1 MVGFARRCRSRALP
15 GRGASVSRA
24 VTGTLAVLT
33 AAALV
38 TGCDP
43 VGATGGSDAGVGST
57 GPSAD
62 PSRTTACTRFFGDAD
77 YHEVPAW
84 RVLEGA
90 AVIAGTAGTGPS
102 DGGPSDGSPAT
113 AVASEVETSF
123 ADAPEDTREAAS
135 DVATWLRT
143 APASGQHAD
152 LDTFAVAW
160 QGLAESCT
168 PDSTAATWTAGHG
181 QQGAKPAALVCAE
194 TFTAPSTLSVFA
206 DRDQVVPHL
215 TAIAGASPQTV
226 PASAATEVAEASDLL
241 TAQSVAVDDPAV
253 AAALREV
260 RTPFQ
265 DALQGD
271 LDSPGLHDPL
281 TELGAACTAA
291 GYDVPD
297 PLAGTDTD
305 PSDGGTA

>member
-1 MVGFARRCRSRALP
+1 MAGSARRCRSRALP
-15 GRGASVSRA
+15 GPRASLSRT

-33 AAALV
+33 AAALIS
-38 TGCDP
+38 GCDP
-43 VGATGGSDAGVGST
+43 VGATGGSDAGAGST
-57 GPSAD
+57 GPSTD
-62 PSRTTACTRFFGDAD
+62 PSRTAACTRFFGDAD
-77 YHEVPAW
+77 YHEAPAW

-90 AVIAGTAGTGPS
+90 AAITST
-102 DGGPSDGSPAT
+102 DDGPSDGSPAT
-113 AVASEVETSF
+113 AVASGVETAF
-123 ADAPEDTREAAS
+123 ADAPEDTREAAA

-143 APASGQHAD
+143 APAPGEHAD
-152 LDTFAVAW
+152 LDAFAVTW

-168 PDSTAATWTAGHG
+168 PDSAAATWAAGHG

-194 TFTAPSTLSVFA
+194 VFTAPSTLSVFA
-206 DRDQVVPHL
+206 DREQVALHL
-215 TAIAGASPQTV
+215 TSIAGASPQAV
-226 PASAATEVAEASDLL
+226 PTSAATEVAEASDLL

-297 PLAGTDTD
+297 PLAGTDPD

>member
-15 GRGASVSRA
+15 GRRASLSRT

-33 AAALV
+33 AAALIS
-38 TGCDP
+38 GCDP
-43 VGATGGSDAGVGST
+43 VGAAGGSDAGTGST
-57 GPSAD
+57 GPSTD

-77 YHEVPAW
+77 YHEAPAW

-90 AVIAGTAGTGPS
+90 AVIAGTAGA
-102 DGGPSDGSPAT
+102 GPSDGSPAT
-113 AVASEVETSF
+113 AVASEVETAF
-123 ADAPEDTREAAS
+123 ADAPEDTREAAGA
-135 DVATWLRT
+135 VATWLRT
-143 APASGQHAD
+143 APAPGEHAD
-152 LDTFAVAW
+152 LDAFAGTW

-215 TAIAGASPQTV
+215 TAIAGASPQAV
-226 PASAATEVAEASDLL
+226 PVSAATEVAEASDLL